1 MKKKPKN
8 LNPYSGQGAKK
19 LILTMKLALIVMLL
33 TAFQVS
39 ANVYSQMTVDLDVQ
53 NKPIR
58 DVLKAI
64 EQQSQV
70 RFFYSDDLLAMNDP
84 IDLKADDRNILSV
97 LNEIFLDSPLTYKTY
112 DNNLIVIVPK
122 ELLQQKAITGKVT
135 DSQTGEGLPGVN
147 VTVEGTIRG
156 AITDIYGKY
165 NIEVPPGEVVLVY
178 SFIGYKTEKVTAE
191 GRDNIDVQLNPDI
204 FALKDVVVVAYGT
217 TKQSDLINAVSSI
230 SPEKILDRP
239 VSNVQQSLQGLTS
252 GLTILDVGGAPGRSE
267 AMIRVRGV
275 TTFNVD
281 GPSSTYGGFSLSKNN
296 PLTIVDGIEQS
307 LTSINPDDIESIS
320 ILKDAASTAMYGSRA
335 TNGLIIVTTKR
346 AKENAILVNYSG
358 YYAIQEG
365 INHPKMM
372 DIESYMRMQAVA
384 YINSGA
390 ALPAK
395 FTEESI
401 QTWVNATDRERYPL
415 PNTWYE
421 TVMKRAPQT
430 NHSISIAGGTD
441 LIKSRLSARFMDQ
454 QGIAPNYNQK
464 LAELKIN
471 NDLRASKNILLSAD
485 ITYRINNSKT
495 PVVEPWQNILHGSL
509 WAVPKYSDGT
519 YGLSSQGNNPLMFA
533 EISGISAR
541 KDDHLYA
548 NLKGEWEIIKG
559 LKFSTQFGLRTIN
572 TYAKNHANAY
582 VNRDKTTGITK
593 TVANNTLTEVR
604 NTFYEYTLTNLLTYE
619 KTVDQHN
626 LRILGGYS
634 QNYNKATYLN
644 AYRER
649 FYNNDIQSINQ
660 GTNDGTKSNSG
671 YDEES
676 ALRSYFGRINYSYQG
691 RYLFEVNG
699 RYDGSSK
706 FVGNKTYAFFPSVSA
721 GWRISEESFWEGIR
735 KTVDN
740 LKIRGSWGVTG
751 NQVVPSY
758 QYYNALVLQNY
769 TFGGLPVT
777 GYRLTNAPFPGL
789 GWESTTQKDI
799 GLDIGFLK
807 GRVSLTADYY
817 DKVTN
822 DILLRLGIPA
832 TVGLIAPYQNAGTVR
847 NSGFEFEINY
857 RDELPVGLSY
867 SISGNLSINK
877 NEVTDLKGT
886 GPYITGSDNYPRYI
900 VKVGLPVNALWGY
913 TTDGLFQ
920 TTEEVAGYPTYAANS
935 KPGDVKYVDLNK
947 DGKIDAN
954 DMTMI
959 GNVIPRYTFGLST
972 DFSYKNFDLSMLW
985 QGVADVDTR
994 LGGALSDHGNFEAF
1008 VHEIV
1013 TNDYWTPE
1021 NPTAR
1026 FARPLKFDFRNG
1038 ITSDRTIIDGSY
1050 LRLKNIQLGYSIP
1063 QSLSTKIKIEKIR
1076 FYIAGT
1082 NLLTFSELNEWD
1094 LDPEVEPGVAV
1105 YYPQVKLYTIGIN
1118 VDF

>member
-1 MKKKPKN
+1 MKIKSKN
-8 LNPYSGQGAKK
+8 INFSFGQGVNKV
-19 LILTMKLALIVMLL
+19 LLTMKITLIIMLL
-33 TAFQVS
+33 TVFQVS
-39 ANVYSQMTVDLDVQ
+39 ANVYSQMTVKLDIQ
-53 NKPIR
+53 DKPIR
-58 DVLKAI
+58 EVLKSI
-64 EQQSQV
+64 EEQSQV
-70 RFFYSDDLLAMNDP
+70 RFFFSDDLLAMNENVN
-84 IDLKADDRNILSV
+84 IKAEDENILSV
-97 LNEIFLDSPLTYKTY
+97 LNDIFLDSPLTYRTY
-112 DNNLIVIVPK
+112 DNNLIVIVPRK
-122 ELLQQKAITGKVT
+122 LLQQKVITGKVT
-135 DSQTGEGLPGVN
+135 DSQTGEDLPGVN
-147 VTVEGTIRG
+147 VKVEGTSLG
-156 AITDIYGKY
+156 AITDMPGKY
-165 NIEVPPGEVVLVY
+165 KIEVPPGDVGLVF
-178 SFIGYKTEKVTAE
+178 SFIGYKTEKINPGSGDV
-191 GRDNIDVQLNPDI
+191 IDIQLNPDI
-204 FALKDVVVVAYGT
+204 FALEDVVVVAYGT
-217 TKQSDLINAVSSI
+217 TKQADLINAVSRI
-230 SPEKILDRP
+230 APEQILERP
-239 VSNVQQSLQGLTS
+239 VSNIQQSLQGLTS

-267 AMIRVRGV
+267 ALIRVRGV

-281 GPSSTYGGFSLSKNN
+281 GPSSAYGGFSLSKNN

-307 LTSINPDDIESIS
+307 ITSLNPDDIESIS

-346 AKENAILVNYSG
+346 AKENAINVNYSG
-358 YYAIQEG
+358 YYALQEG

-372 DIESYMRMQAVA
+372 DIESYMRMQALA
-384 YINSGA
+384 YTNSGA

-421 TVMKRAPQT
+421 TVLRTAPQT

-441 LIKSRLSARFMDQ
+441 LIKSRLSARLMDQ
-454 QGIAPNYNQK
+454 QGIAPNYSQDMS
-464 LAELKIN
+464 ELKLN
-471 NDLRASKNILLSAD
+471 NDITASKNIILSAD
-485 ITYRINNSKT
+485 ITYRVNNSKT
-495 PVVEPWQNILHGSL
+495 PMVEPWQNILHGSL

-519 YGLSSQGNNPLMFA
+519 YGLSSQGNNPLMYS

-541 KDDHLYA
+541 KDGHLYA
-548 NLKGEWEIIKG
+548 NLKGVWEI
-559 LKFSTQFGLRTIN
+559 LKDLNFSTQYGIRSIN
-572 TYAKNHANAY
+572 TYAKNHGNSY
-582 VNRDKTTGITK
+582 VNRDKNTGITK

-619 KTVDQHN
+619 KIFDRHN
-626 LRILGGYS
+626 FRILGGYS
-634 QNYNKATYLN
+634 QNYSKATYLN

-676 ALRSYFGRINYSYQG
+676 ALRSFFGRINYSYGG

-721 GWRISEESFWEGIR
+721 GWKISEESFWEPLR
-735 KTVDN
+735 KTIGN
-740 LKIRGSWGVTG
+740 FKIRGSWGVTG

-758 QYYNALVLQNY
+758 QYYNALVMQNY
-769 TFGGLPVT
+769 TFGGLPVS
-777 GYRLTNAPFPGL
+777 GYRLTTAPFPGL

-799 GLDIGFLK
+799 GIDAGLFN
-807 GRVSLTADYY
+807 GRFSLTADYY

-832 TVGLIAPYQNAGTVR
+832 TVGLTAPYQNAGTVR
-847 NSGFEFEINY
+847 NSGFEFELNF
-857 RDELPVGLSY
+857 RDDLPFGLSY
-867 SISGNLSINK
+867 SISGNMSINK

-900 VKVGLPVNALWGY
+900 IKVGLPVNALWGY
-913 TTDGLFQ
+913 KTDGLFQ
-920 TTEEVAGYPTYAANS
+920 TLEEISDYPTYAANS
-935 KPGDVKYVDLNK
+935 KPGDVKYVDLND

-959 GNVIPRYTFGLST
+959 GNVIPKYTFGLNT
-972 DFSYKNFDLSMLW
+972 DFSFRNLDLNLLW

-1013 TNDYWTPE
+1013 TDNYWTPE
-1021 NPTAR
+1021 NPNAR

-1050 LRLKNIQLGYSIP
+1050 MRLKNIQLGYSIP
-1063 QSLSTKIKIEKIR
+1063 RSLLSKIKIDKIR